1 MKGSHTSAFILS
13 FALATMAASAYG
25 QQPPDVVTS
34 DTNFNTAMGSQALS
48 GLRNGGVNNTAAGA
62 QALAENE
69 AGSDN
74 TAFGANALYIN
85 AVGNENTASGFYALY
100 SNYYG
105 SFNTANGGNALYSNI
120 SGQGNTA
127 SGFNALYASTSDYN
141 TASGF
146 YALYSG
152 KNVSRNNAIGAFTMY
167 KTNGDDNDAMGYA
180 AMYTNTTGKL
190 NNAVGSFALYYL
202 NTGTNNNAFGYGALY
217 GNSEG
222 SNNIGVGF
230 YALEYNEGNNNIA
243 IGSYAGA
250 NLTNGSGN
258 IDIASRGVAG
268 ESSVI
273 RVGTPSAQLAVYVA
287 GIANSKVTGGAVYVT
302 STGQLGVMAS
312 SERYKT
318 AIAAMGANSAKL
330 LQLRPVTFRLKTD
343 PNGVPQYGLIAE
355 EVAKIYP
362 ELVIRDAAG
371 TIEGLRYEELAPM
384 LLNEMQEER
393 RAALLQKRVQDDKI
407 AAQAA
412 QLQDMKHEL
421 AQMQLALLQ
430 LQSKDERVAQR

>member
-1 MKGSHTSAFILS
+1 MNRSYTSAFILCL
-13 FALATMAASAYG
+13 ALVTLAATAYG

-34 DTNFNTAMGSQALS
+34 DTNFNTAMGSQALG

-62 QALAENE
+62 QALAGNE

-152 KNVSRNNAIGAFTMY
+152 KTVSRNNAIGAFTMY
-167 KTNGDDNDAMGYA
+167 NTNGDDNDAMGYA
-180 AMYTNTTGKL
+180 AMYGNTTGKL
-190 NNAVGSFALYYL
+190 NNAVGNFALYYL

-222 SNNIGVGF
+222 SNNIGVGM

-273 RVGTPSAQLAVYVA
+273 RIGAASAQLAVYVA

-302 STGQLGVMAS
+302 SAGQLGVMAS

-343 PNGVPQYGLIAE
+343 PDGVPQYGLIAE

-384 LLNEMQEER
+384 MLNEMQEER
-393 RAALLQKRVQDDKI
+393 RAAMIQKRALDDKI
-407 AAQAA
+407 ATQGA

-421 AQMQLALLQ
+421 AQMQLALKRLQ
-430 LQSKDERVAQR
+430 KDDRVAQR